1 MKKCGGMTRKVKVEF
16 LRKVSFY
23 IVRGC
28 LLHKKRFKQS
38 FLFFIKKSNVYPQAK
53 HIFIAGQTSSQKS
66 ESLND
71 LIKGF
76 GSLKKEMVK

>member
-1 MKKCGGMTRKVKVEF
+1 MFTKEEAFQTKF
-16 LRKVSFY
+16 SIFY
-23 IVRGC
+23 E
-28 LLHKKRFKQS
+28 
-38 FLFFIKKSNVYPQAK
+38 KSNVYPQAK